1 MSSLFEELDWNHS
14 KSITRGE
21 WIEFRVEK
29 QLLLAQNSGRGF
41 KPRRANSIAAWG
53 PISEQETASC
63 ESKPSP
69 STCTTAATGS
79 AHIIKAKTVVQAA
92 RHFASAGQR
101 AEARRDSSTKHL
113 SPTSSGVCPPD
124 CASDSTCAA
133 VTRSDRTTGDADSDV
148 WNDVYALLLTGTYNE
163 VNRIIKERRDEL
175 IPRLNET
182 DAENNTLL
190 HACALSLIQDPT
202 DMEEDEIAVIMPAA
216 LPRIIRYL
224 LDMGIE
230 IQKNSQ
236 GQTPADALKA
246 CGICVRE
253 INELFPP
260 RSEAA
265 VGAPVL
271 TPIFKGQSKTKLGEI
286 W

>member
-1 MSSLFEELDWNHS
+1 
-14 KSITRGE
+14 
-21 WIEFRVEK
+21 
-29 QLLLAQNSGRGF
+29 
-41 KPRRANSIAAWG
+41 
-53 PISEQETASC
+53 
-63 ESKPSP
+63 
-69 STCTTAATGS
+69 
-79 AHIIKAKTVVQAA
+79 
-92 RHFASAGQR
+92 
-101 AEARRDSSTKHL
+101 
-113 SPTSSGVCPPD
+113 
-124 CASDSTCAA
+124 
-133 VTRSDRTTGDADSDV
+133 V

-265 VGAPVL
+265 VGAPAL